1 MTYAALIERRRK
13 RAHMDGP
20 TIDGSQLHDS
30 LKPFQRQIVAWAASV
45 GRPAVWA
52 DTGLGKTRMQIEWC
66 RMMGDSALIVT
77 PLAVAQQT
85 CEEAAKIGVDA
96 RYVRDA
102 SEVDA
107 PGIYVTNYE
116 MVPHLRGHSWDAVAL
131 DESSILKQSDGK
143 TRTMLIEAFAETPF
157 RSAWSATPA
166 PNDPAELTSQA
177 EFLGHST
184 RDNMLAA
191 YFIHDSDGW
200 RLKGHALDPMITWMS
215 SWAMAVRK
223 PSDMGDADDGYDLP
237 GLDIVSEP
245 VEADVSVP
253 AGELFAYALGGVG
266 GRAQVRRETLAA
278 RVERARELVSS
289 EPDEQWLIWCGLND
303 EATELARAI
312 PGAVNVHGAM
322 TPDDKAAALMAF
334 AHGTTR
340 VLITKPA
347 IAGMGLNFQSCARMA
362 FVGLSDSYE
371 SYYQCMRRCYR
382 FGQQRVVR
390 AHIIL
395 SEIEGQI
402 AANVRRKETEANR
415 IVRALVNYRK
425 SEGNTK

>member
-1 MTYAALIERRRK
+1 
-13 RAHMDGP
+13 MDGP
-20 TIDGSQLHDS
+20 DVDSRSLHES
-30 LKPFQRQIVAWAASV
+30 LKPFQRRIVTWAART

-52 DTGLGKTRMQIEWC
+52 DTGLGKTRMQVEWC
-66 RMMGDSALIVT
+66 RVMGEQSLIVT
-77 PLAVAQQT
+77 PLAVAEQT
-85 CEEAAKIGVDA
+85 VEEAAKIGICATYIRSADQI
-96 RYVRDA
+96 DG
-102 SEVDA
+102 

-116 MVPHLRGHSWDAVAL
+116 MVPRVRDAGWDAVAL

-143 TRTMLIEAFAETPF
+143 TRAMLIDAFAETPF

-200 RLKGHALDPMITWMS
+200 RLKGHALDPMCEWMT

-223 PSDMGDADDGYDLP
+223 PSDMGDSNEGYDLP
-237 GLDIVSEP
+237 GLEIVSEP

-253 AGELFAYALGGVG
+253 DGELFAYALGGVG
-266 GRAQVRRETLAA
+266 GRAQVRRETLGA
-278 RVERARELVSS
+278 RVDRAADLVAS
-289 EPDEQWLIWCGLND
+289 EPGEQWLIWCGLND
-303 EATELARAI
+303 EADALARSI
-312 PGAVNVHGAM
+312 PGAVNVHGGL
-322 TPDDKAAALMAF
+322 TPEDKARELMAF
-334 AHGTTR
+334 AHGQTR
-340 VLITKPA
+340 VLITKPS

-371 SYYQCMRRCYR
+371 AYYQCIRRCYR
-382 FGQQRVVR
+382 FGQRRIVR
-390 AHIIL
+390 AHIVL

-402 AANVRRKETEANR
+402 AANVRRKESEANR
-415 IVRALVNYRK
+415 VVNALVAHRMRVEDA
-425 SEGNTK
+425 S

>member
-1 MTYAALIERRRK
+1 
-13 RAHMDGP
+13 MDGP
-20 TIDGSQLHDS
+20 RIDGEALHPS
-30 LKPFQRQIVAWAASV
+30 LKPFQRQIVTWAARV

-66 RMMGDSALIVT
+66 RVMGETALIVS
-77 PLAVAQQT
+77 PLAVAEQT
-85 CEEAAKIGVDA
+85 CEEAAAIGVTA
-96 RYVRDA
+96 RYIRDA
-102 SEVDA
+102 SAVDG
-107 PGIYVTNYE
+107 PGVYVTNYE
-116 MVPHLRGHSWDAVAL
+116 MVPHVRGIAWDAVAL

-143 TRTMLIEAFAETPF
+143 TRQMLIESFAETPF

-200 RLKGHALDPMITWMS
+200 RLKGHALDPMVTWMA
-215 SWAMAVRK
+215 SWAIAVRQ
-223 PSDMGDADDGYDLP
+223 PSDLGDADDGYVLP
-237 GLDIVSEP
+237 GLDIIPET
-245 VEADVSVP
+245 VEADITVP
-253 AGELFAYALGGVG
+253 EGELFAYALGGVG
-266 GRAQVRRETLAA
+266 GRAKVRRETLDA
-278 RVERARELVSS
+278 RVDRTRQLVEA
-289 EPDEQWLIWCGLND
+289 EPDEPWLIWCGLND
-303 EATELARAI
+303 EADALARAI

-322 TPDDKAAALMAF
+322 SPDEKAGALLAF
-334 AHGTTR
+334 AHGQTR
-340 VLITKPA
+340 VLITKPS
-347 IAGMGLNFQSCARMA
+347 IAGMGLNFQHCARMV

-382 FGQQRVVR
+382 FGQTRVVR
-390 AHIIL
+390 AHIVL

-415 IVRALVNYRK
+415 VVRALVNHRK
-425 SEGNTK
+425 RQEVAS

>member
-1 MTYAALIERRRK
+1 MSYAALIERRRK
-13 RAHMDGP
+13 RTHAVGP
-20 TIDGSQLHDS
+20 SINPDALHDS
-30 LKPFQRQIVAWAASV
+30 LKPFQRHIVTWAASV

-66 RMMGDSALIVT
+66 RAVGETTLIVT
-77 PLAVAQQT
+77 PLAVAEQT
-85 CEEAAKIGVDA
+85 VEEAAKIGVTA
-96 RYVRDA
+96 HYVRSADD
-102 SEVDA
+102 VGG
-107 PGIYVTNYE
+107 PGVYVTNYE
-116 MVPHLRGHSWDAVAL
+116 MVPHLRIVEWDAVAL

-143 TRTMLIEAFAETPF
+143 TRAMLIDSFADVSY

-200 RLKGHALDPMITWMS
+200 RLKGHALDPMITWMA
-215 SWAMAVRK
+215 SWAIAVRQ
-223 PSDMGDADDGYDLP
+223 PSDLGDSDEGYILP
-237 GLDIVSEP
+237 GLEIISQP

-253 AGELFAYALGGVG
+253 EGELFAYALGGVG
-266 GRAQVRRETLAA
+266 GRAKVRRETLSA
-278 RVERARELVSS
+278 RVERTRELIES
-289 EPDEQWLIWCGLND
+289 EPDEQWLVWCGLND
-303 EATELARAI
+303 EALALAREI

-322 TPDDKAAALMAF
+322 SPEDKAAALLAF
-334 AHGTTR
+334 AHGEIR
-340 VLITKPA
+340 VLVTKPS

-371 SYYQCMRRCYR
+371 AYYQCIRRCYR
-382 FGQQRVVR
+382 FGQSRIVR
-390 AHIIL
+390 AHIVL

-415 IVRALVNYRK
+415 IVRALINYRK
-425 SEGNTK
+425 KEVAA